1 MRILDQIH
9 GPGDVKKLNGAQRIT
24 LCGELRDEIIQ
35 TVLQNGGH
43 LASNLGV
50 VELTV
55 ALHTVFDSPKD
66 KIIWDV
72 GHQSYAHKLLTG
84 RRERFS
90 TIRQYKGLSGFPK
103 AAESEHDAF
112 DVGHASTS
120 ISAALGYVRARD
132 LLHEDYHVVAVVGDG
147 ALTGGMCFEALDD
160 AGQSESGMIVVLN
173 DNAMSISKNVGGIGT
188 YLGHLRVNPHYVRF
202 KHRVKRRMSAI
213 PGIGKPLA
221 RFTER
226 MRDRIKFFVLP
237 RVFFEEIGFT
247 YLGPFNGHDL
257 STLTEMLSDAKALG
271 KPVILHIVTHKG
283 QGYRPAETN
292 PEKYHGVSPQP
303 IASPQKQSR
312 ESNSALVGRTLCNM
326 AKTNT
331 RIVAVTAAMPSG
343 TGLNLFGEQYPARMF
358 DVGICE
364 EHAITMSAGMAKGGL
379 KPYVALYST
388 FLQRGYDQILI
399 DVCMQ
404 NLPVVFCIDRAG
416 LTGEDGET
424 HQGVF
429 DIAMLLSMPNMR
441 LYAPAAQQEL
451 VAMLEAAQH
460 IDGPCSI
467 RYPRGALPAGQADA
481 PLMPYRILSP
491 LEEVTIIVTGKL
503 LPMAE
508 QAVQMLKEKGIYI
521 GLVQLLQLKPLD
533 STLLSQLETS
543 CKRLLTIEDGVIIGG
558 IGSRFAQWAGE
569 RRDLGVVSMGIPDA
583 FISQG
588 KVEQLF
594 DEIGLTKEEVA
605 RRAMTL
611 WEELHG

>member
-9 GPGDVKKLNGAQRIT
+9 GPEDVKKLDGAQRIT
-24 LCGELRDEIIQ
+24 LCAELRDEIIQ

-84 RRERFS
+84 RREQFS

-112 DVGHASTS
+112 DVGHSSTS

-132 LLHEDYHVVAVVGDG
+132 LLHEDYQVVAVVGDG

-257 STLTEMLSDAKALG
+257 ATLTEMLGDAKALG
-271 KPVILHIVTHKG
+271 KPVILHIITHKG
-283 QGYRPAETN
+283 QGYRPAENN

-303 IASPQKQSR
+303 IAPPKKQAQ
-312 ESNSALVGRTLCNM
+312 ESNSALVGRALCTFAQKNE
-326 AKTNT
+326 

-343 TGLNLFGEQYPARMF
+343 TGLNVFGEQYPARMF

-364 EHAITMSAGMAKGGL
+364 EHAITMCAGMAKGGL

-429 DIAMLLSMPNMR
+429 DIAMLLSMPHMR
-441 LYAPAAQQEL
+441 VYSPATQQELFAMLDAAQQG
-451 VAMLEAAQH
+451 
-460 IDGPCSI
+460 DGPCSI

-481 PLMPYRILSP
+481 PLLPYRVLSP
-491 LEEVTIIVTGKL
+491 LHEVTIVVTGKL
-503 LPMAE
+503 LPLAQ
-508 QAVQMLKEKGIYI
+508 QAVQALKEQGISI

-533 STLLSQLETS
+533 PALLTLLEIN
-543 CKRLLTIEDGVIIGG
+543 CKRLLTMEDGVIIGG
-558 IGSRFAQWAGE
+558 MGSLLAQWAGE
-569 RRDLGVVSMGIPDA
+569 RKDMGVTSMGIPDA
-583 FISQG
+583 FIAQG
-588 KVEQLF
+588 TVDQLF
-594 DEIGLTKEEVA
+594 FEIGLTKDEVV
-605 RRAMTL
+605 RRATAL
-611 WEELHG
+611 WRELHG